1 MDGKGGER
9 KAVLRGHS
17 WPSQPALEHPGGSKS
32 GAFVVAPG
40 GDAHRHGPPR
50 CLLPLRRCYFWLS
63 ISAALQRVIFL
74 PRSQDPA
81 RQRLSRWV
89 VGRTPPACS
98 APRQPGDSPAPAL
111 LLPAQGGSWWPPSA
125 KVRLD
130 HPSLLVSWVWACMG
144 NEWRPDATSRLF
156 FSFSLRFKGKKP
168 SLETRRQIITI
179 KLICKLSWIFVLYPG
194 KSCLKSVYLV
204 FFLTSQHVFIVQNA
218 NLTLTSKF
226 G

>member
-17 WPSQPALEHPGGSKS
+17 WPSQPALEHPGGSES

-89 VGRTPPACS
+89 VGRTP
-98 APRQPGDSPAPAL
+98 
-111 LLPAQGGSWWPPSA
+111 LPAVPPGSPGTALPRLSSCLRRVGAGGRPRPRSCWTTPLCSSA
-125 KVRLD
+125 GCGLAWGM
-130 HPSLLVSWVWACMG
+130 SGGQMLLRG
-144 NEWRPDATSRLF
+144 FFFLF
-156 FSFSLRFKGKKP
+156 LFALKGK
-168 SLETRRQIITI
+168 SLPW
-179 KLICKLSWIFVLYPG
+179 KLEG
-194 KSCLKSVYLV
+194 KS
-204 FFLTSQHVFIVQNA
+204 
-218 NLTLTSKF
+218 
-226 G
+226 